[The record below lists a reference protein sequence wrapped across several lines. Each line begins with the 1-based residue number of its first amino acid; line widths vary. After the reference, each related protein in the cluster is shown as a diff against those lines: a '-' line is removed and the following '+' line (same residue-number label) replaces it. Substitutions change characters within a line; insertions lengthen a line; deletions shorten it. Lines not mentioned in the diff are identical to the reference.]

1 MLPRRDVFLAQAAA
15 GAFGL
20 VAGLSLLNGVDE
32 LSAAV
37 RGMVAAAAAAALA
50 PPVHRALE
58 RSLTAPPPSADGNP
72 TP

>member
-1 MLPRRDVFLAQAAA
+1 MLPRRDVLLAQAAA

-37 RGMVAAAAAAALA
+37 RGMVAAAAAAAIA
-50 PPVHRALE
+50 PAVHRALE
-58 RSLTAPPPSADGNP
+58 RLLAPPPSSDGTP